1 MQLHTTC
8 IIWLSYIQIIWLHH
22 ATGPSAVLYRLPL
35 VSCLYAGTTH
45 NFGWLHEWCSF
56 VQYISFRFVTNICSQ
71 STAIPVSA
79 CPNGLC
85 KHLLHVPSSHCNP
98 STTNITVTVT
108 TMSLLGT
115 RTSDPVTIGNKY
127 YSYVC
132 YRSNCMMAPQ
142 LFIRP

>member
-1 MQLHTTC
+1 MQQDHLLYYTGYLWFHVCMQEPLT
-8 IIWLSYIQIIWLHH
+8 ISDGFMNDVLSY
-22 ATGPSAVLYRLPL
+22 
-35 VSCLYAGTTH
+35 
-45 NFGWLHEWCSF
+45 N
-56 VQYISFRFVTNICSQ
+56 ISHFDLSTTNICSQ

-142 LFIRP
+142 LFI